1 MTLINDI
8 TQLKRYLGR
17 AINKAT
23 TWDFILPYLELAQY
37 EYIAPALGPEML
49 TELQTQLAT
58 NALTPVN
65 RLLLELTQKALAFY
79 AYQKYLPYAI
89 GNDGD
94 NGMQEQGTDATKP
107 VRMGVLDLR
116 RRETAENAS
125 KAIEQV
131 LVQLFTFVE
140 QYPTWKN
147 SASYHAA
154 RSLFIG
160 NATELTTYLPQ
171 TAGSYRL
178 YTSLKTYLAE
188 AERVGIKSLLGK
200 AQFDALKAAQ
210 LTGNLSTA
218 EADLLEKVGKA
229 VATVAYA
236 EALYN
241 LNVVQTPGGQLRL
254 LSDFDGI
261 YNQKAVTG
269 HELAEAQRR
278 ADGQAAAGLN
288 SLKSFLTANAAA
300 YPLYKTSSSYAAP
313 GPNAFPDNAKYKS
326 VFRMR

>member
-8 TQLKRYLGR
+8 DTLKRYLGR

-23 TWDFILPYLELAQY
+23 TWAFIQSYVELAQY
-37 EYIAPALGPEML
+37 EYIVPAIGPEML
-49 TELQTQLAT
+49 AELQTQVTANT
-58 NALTPVN
+58 LTPVN

-79 AYQKYLPYAI
+79 AYQKYLPYSI

-94 NGMQEQGTDATKP
+94 NGMQEQGTNDTKP

-140 QYPTWKN
+140 QYPTWK
-147 SASYHAA
+147 SSDSYRDA
-154 RSLFIG
+154 RGLFIG
-160 NATELTTYLPQ
+160 NATELTKSLPQ
-171 TAGSYRL
+171 AAGSYRL
-178 YTSLKTYLAE
+178 YTSLKTYLAD
-188 AERVGIKSLLGK
+188 AERMSITSLLGK

-210 LTGNLSTA
+210 LAGNLSTVN
-218 EADLLEKVGKA
+218 ADLLEKVGKA
-229 VATVAYA
+229 AATVAYA

-241 LNVVQTPGGQLRL
+241 LNVVQTPGGQLRM

-269 HELAEAQRR
+269 HELEQAQRR
-278 ADGQAAAGLN
+278 ADGQAAASLN
-288 SLKSFLTANAAA
+288 SLKSFLTANAEA
-300 YPLYKTSSSYAAP
+300 YPLYKNSSSYAAP
-313 GPNAFPDNAKYKS
+313 GPNALPDNSRYQG